1 MQTRKRHTKQERGR
15 WLARFEESGQS
26 AAAFSREHGI
36 GYKALLN
43 WRKAEREKEDA
54 AHEKVKFV
62 EVGLVAG
69 GGESRTGARGA
80 DRPAAELELPGGI
93 LLRIFAPREEVR
105 R

>member
-15 WLARFEESGQS
+15 WLARFEESGKS

-43 WRKAEREKEDA
+43 WRKTEREKEDVE
-54 AHEKVKFV
+54 HEEVKFV

-69 GGESRTGARGA
+69 GGESCTGARGA

-93 LLRIFAPREEVR
+93 LLRIFAPREESR